1 MTHCSAYAV
10 HRSVTAAQ
18 HHHRLFLEVDVLLGL
33 TGIVHFFI
41 HIGDQV
47 IERLINTR
55 QILAGEVALHCLV
68 GAHTQEDGIVVSQQ
82 LVNGDVTAHFSVQPE
97 LDAHA
102 FKDLATT
109 LHYLL
114 LELELRNTKGQ
125 KTTDFGITVKDR
137 GLHAVARQDVS
148 TAQTCRPCADDRD
161 LLFGGHYIREIRA
174 PAHGQR
180 GVGNVLLGVAD
191 SHGTESIVQSARPLT
206 EAILGANATTD
217 LGQRIGLMTELC
229 RLKQVALSQQLE
241 PVGNEVMYGAL
252 PFTIGVAAL
261 QTAVRLLSG
270 LHLRIG
276 IVDLYKSLGAR
287 LHVLFDGIL
296 AVDIQKLKRIGQSST
311 HVSCLSPYPANA
323 RANG

>member
-1 MTHCSAYAV
+1 M
-10 HRSVTAAQ
+10 
-18 HHHRLFLEVDVLLGL
+18 
-33 TGIVHFFI
+33 
-41 HIGDQV
+41 
-47 IERLINTR
+47 
-55 QILAGEVALHCLV
+55 ALHCLV

-97 LDAHA
+97 LDAHTL
-102 FKDLATT
+102 KNLSTT
-109 LHYLL
+109 LHHLL
-114 LELELRNTKGQ
+114 FELELRDAKGQ
-125 KTTDFGITVKDR
+125 KTTDFRITIEDHGI
-137 GLHAVARQDVS
+137 HAVSRQDVS

-161 LLFGGHYIREIRA
+161 LLVGRHYIREIRS

-180 GVGNVLLGVAD
+180 GIGDVLLRIAD
-191 SHGTESIVQSARPLT
+191 GHGAEAIIQGTRPFT
-206 EAILGANATTD
+206 EAVLRANATTH
-217 LGQRIGLMTELC
+217 LGQGIGLMTELC

-241 PVGNEVMYGAL
+241 PVGNEVVYRAL
-252 PFTIGVAAL
+252 PFTIRVAAL

-287 LHVLFDGIL
+287 LHVLFAGIL

-323 RANG
+323 RATG